1 MSRCIFGNMKNVFL
15 CFVLFLLTT
24 FLFVGCHS
32 SKKAEK
38 KKPKTEKSS
47 KKGESKQ
54 VSAVIKKALSYEGTK
69 YKYSGIDKRGIDCS
83 GLMYVSFKEAGIE
96 LPRSSYE
103 QSKSYKS
110 VKLSDVRKGDL
121 LFFATG
127 NDKNKIS
134 HVGLVIEVFGNKDFL
149 FIHSS
154 TQRGVCK
161 DKLSQEYYRERFIKA
176 VRVF

>member
-1 MSRCIFGNMKNVFL
+1 MKRLFFISSVFL
-15 CFVLFLLTT
+15 LIT
-24 FLFVGCHS
+24 FSFSGCHS
-32 SKKAEK
+32 SKKAKQK
-38 KKPKTEKSS
+38 KDKTEKTT
-47 KKGESKQ
+47 KKGESSK
-54 VSAVIKKALSYEGTK
+54 VSTVIKKALSFEGTK
-69 YKYSGIDKRGIDCS
+69 YKYSGTDKRGIDCS

-96 LPRSSYE
+96 LPRSSNE
-103 QSKSYKS
+103 QSKKYKS
-110 VKLSDVRKGDL
+110 IKLSDVKKGDL

-127 NDKNKIS
+127 NDRNKIS

-161 DKLSQEYYRERFIKA
+161 DKLSQEYYRERFVKA